1 MKKIFFGMVMF
12 FLGTTLFA
20 QTLDD
25 YMEVQRGVLKTEK
38 KAVVAEAMQFTD
50 AESTVFWPL
59 YNEYNDKKYTLNT
72 KVYQLI
78 KKFADNYETMSDETA
93 IELWQENMK
102 IKQELTKLEKSYFKK
117 FQGILSGKKATRYM
131 QLENKI
137 KALINAEIALEIP
150 LMEE

>member
-1 MKKIFFGMVMF
+1 MI

-59 YNEYNDKKYTLNT
+59 YNEYNEKMYVSNT
-72 KVYQLI
+72 KLYNLI
-78 KKFADNYETMSDETA
+78 KEYAKNFETSMTDEKAVEIWTNVMKVKT
-93 IELWQENMK
+93 ELA
-102 IKQELTKLEKSYFKK
+102 KLERSYFKK
-117 FQGILSGKKATRYM
+117 FQGILSGKKAARYM

-137 KALINAEIALEIP
+137 RTLINAELALEIP

>member
-1 MKKIFFGMVMF
+1 MKKIFFGMVMI

-38 KAVVAEAMQFTD
+38 KTVVAEVMQFTD

>member
-1 MKKIFFGMVMF
+1 MKKIFFGMVMI